1 MTITNRDRE
10 PVIYIVFFYRHI
22 LSLPVPQGR
31 SIIAL
36 KVGNYP
42 LTIFREESMKTVKFT
57 EKEKA
62 VLRQAEIIYARKL
75 RTHTIQSA
83 EMAGRY
89 CQAKL
94 AHSEREIF
102 AVLLVDSQHQVIDF
116 VELFKGTINAAAVY
130 PREIVKL
137 ALEHNAAACLL
148 CHNHPSNVN
157 QPSDADI
164 RLTKD
169 VTAALQLIDVQVLDH
184 FIVSASGFYSFA
196 QHGRL

>member
-1 MTITNRDRE
+1 
-10 PVIYIVFFYRHI
+10 
-22 LSLPVPQGR
+22 
-31 SIIAL
+31 
-36 KVGNYP
+36 
-42 LTIFREESMKTVKFT
+42 MKTVKFT

-102 AVLLVDSQHQVIDF
+102 AVLLVDSQHQVIEF

-148 CHNHPSNVN
+148 VHNHPSHVN
-157 QPSDADI
+157 KPSDADI

-169 VTAALQLIDVQVLDH
+169 VTAALQLIDVPVLDH
-184 FIVSASGFYSFA
+184 FIVSASGYYSFA